1 MLTPKMHK
9 IADDIGEIIISSYE
23 EEYLGVLFSCGLT
36 IEDVIFQVL
45 VVCCRYAY
53 LVNAEKHPLSFYIE
67 QEGLEMDLAR
77 KKHQRIKEYVQKKDK
92 MLNESL
98 QDSLGDTFR
107 SPEFDLVRK
116 KNRFPEYEFSVF
128 QYWESNNIHDMEL
141 VKSIVERRIT
151 TSKKVKDERFRAIAA
166 DYDYAVENMKA
177 NYGKGPECTV
187 FSSIQF
193 FTLQTKYAFDFLY
206 EIAVRM
212 EELKIKE
219 FPDMHDR
226 LMAVAGS
233 YKCTSSLPDL
243 CPGAAADCDRK
254 IEYPLIIQRQHLV
267 NKIVSDPEGGDIDLI
282 LGTFI
287 EASVLANAV
296 RSHMHIGGLRLPLCV
311 AQETKIEDWASV
323 FEMYNVFRMFV
334 PHKEWTDNRIKAVRK
349 MYDLVSIDY
358 KAL

>member
-116 KNRFPEYEFSVF
+116 KNR
-128 QYWESNNIHDMEL
+128 L
-141 VKSIVERRIT
+141 
-151 TSKKVKDERFRAIAA
+151 
-166 DYDYAVENMKA
+166 
-177 NYGKGPECTV
+177 
-187 FSSIQF
+187 
-193 FTLQTKYAFDFLY
+193 
-206 EIAVRM
+206 
-212 EELKIKE
+212 
-219 FPDMHDR
+219 
-226 LMAVAGS
+226 
-233 YKCTSSLPDL
+233 
-243 CPGAAADCDRK
+243 
-254 IEYPLIIQRQHLV
+254 
-267 NKIVSDPEGGDIDLI
+267 
-282 LGTFI
+282 
-287 EASVLANAV
+287 
-296 RSHMHIGGLRLPLCV
+296 
-311 AQETKIEDWASV
+311 
-323 FEMYNVFRMFV
+323 
-334 PHKEWTDNRIKAVRK
+334 
-349 MYDLVSIDY
+349 
-358 KAL
+358 